1 MLIPWDN
8 LYFYKKNNMN
18 FIDELKW
25 RGMINDITPGLE
37 EKLLSGVNSA
47 YVGFDPTAS
56 SLHIGNLAPVMLLTH
71 FQNCGHK
78 PILLLGGATAMIGDP
93 SGKSTERKLL
103 APDEVNK
110 NLVAIKNQLKNFLD
124 FKSKD
129 KGAEFVNNLDWMK
142 SLDFNTFLRE
152 IGKHITINYM
162 LSKDSVKNRMETG
175 ISFTEFSYQLIQ
187 AYDFLYLYKNKNCAI
202 QIGGSDQWGNITSG
216 IELIRKKEN
225 KESYALTCP
234 LLTKSDGSKFGK
246 TEAGNVWLDP
256 NRTSPYKFFQYWLNI
271 SDEDAKKC
279 IRFFS
284 VSDKEKILNI
294 EKNHEDAPHL
304 RILQN
309 ELAKE
314 MTCRVHGK
322 DSYIKAVEGSKIL
335 FGKNTKE
342 NLEQVS
348 EKDFLMF
355 FEGVPTY
362 SISRQE
368 IRKEIDILTLLT
380 EKTSAFNSK
389 GELRRMLQS
398 NAISLNKE
406 KINIGRNV
414 SEKDLINS
422 RYLLI
427 QRGKKNYII
436 IKAE

>member
-1 MLIPWDN
+1 
-8 LYFYKKNNMN
+8 MN

-25 RGMINDITPGLE
+25 RGMINDVTPGLE
-37 EKLLSGVNSA
+37 EKLSSGLNSA
-47 YVGFDPTAS
+47 YVGFDPTAP

-93 SGKSTERKLL
+93 SGKSSERQLL
-103 APDEVNK
+103 NQEEINK
-110 NLVAIKNQLKNFLD
+110 NLLAIKNQLKTFLD
-124 FKSKD
+124 FDSKE
-129 KGAEFVNNLDWMK
+129 KGAEFVNNLDWMQ
-142 SLDFNTFLRE
+142 SMNFNKFLRE
-152 IGKHITINYM
+152 IGKYITVNYM

-187 AYDFLYLYKNKNCAI
+187 AYDFLYLYKNKNCLI

-246 TEAGNVWLDP
+246 TEEGNIWLDP
-256 NRTSPYKFFQYWLNI
+256 DRTSPYKFFQYWLNI

-279 IRFFS
+279 VRFFS
-284 VSDKEKILNI
+284 VSSKDKILSI
-294 EKNHEDAPHL
+294 EKNHEESPHL

-322 DSYIKAVEGSKIL
+322 DSYMKAVEGSKIL

-348 EKDFLMF
+348 ETDFLMF

-362 SISRQE
+362 SVSRSE
-368 IRKEIDILTLLT
+368 IVKGIDVLNLLT

-406 KINIGRNV
+406 KINI
-414 SEKDLINS
+414 EKRVTENDLINN
-422 RYLLI
+422 RYILI
-427 QRGKKNYII
+427 QKGKKNYII
-436 IKAE
+436 IKIE

>member
-1 MLIPWDN
+1 MLFHSII
-8 LYFYKKNNMN
+8 YIFTKKNNMN

-25 RGMINDITPGLE
+25 RGMINDLTPGLE
-37 EKLLSGVNSA
+37 KKLSSGVNSA

-56 SLHIGNLAPVMLLTH
+56 SLHIGNLAPIMLLTH

-93 SGKSTERKLL
+93 SGKSSERKLL
-103 APDEVNK
+103 DSEEINK
-110 NLVAIKNQLKNFLD
+110 NLLAIKSQLQTFLNFD
-124 FKSKD
+124 SKD
-129 KGAEFVNNLDWMK
+129 NKAEFVNNLDWME
-142 SLDFNTFLRE
+142 SMNFNTFLRE
-152 IGKHITINYM
+152 IGKYITVNYM
-162 LSKDSVKNRMETG
+162 LSKDSVKNRMDTG

-225 KESYALTCP
+225 QESFALTCP

-246 TEAGNVWLDP
+246 TEDGNVWLDP
-256 NRTSPYKFFQYWLNI
+256 ERTSPYKFFQYWLNI

-284 VSDKEKILNI
+284 ISNKEKILSV
-294 EKNHEDAPHL
+294 EKNHEETPHL

-309 ELAKE
+309 ALAEE

-322 DSYIKAVEGSKIL
+322 DAYMKAVEGSKIL

-342 NLEQVS
+342 NLEKVS

-362 SISRQE
+362 SVSRNE
-368 IRKEIDILTLLT
+368 ITKKVNILKLLT
-380 EKTSAFNSK
+380 EKTSAFKSK

-406 KINIGRNV
+406 KINI
-414 SEKDLINS
+414 EKTITDSDLINN

-427 QRGKKNYII
+427 QKGKKNYII
-436 IKAE
+436 IKVD